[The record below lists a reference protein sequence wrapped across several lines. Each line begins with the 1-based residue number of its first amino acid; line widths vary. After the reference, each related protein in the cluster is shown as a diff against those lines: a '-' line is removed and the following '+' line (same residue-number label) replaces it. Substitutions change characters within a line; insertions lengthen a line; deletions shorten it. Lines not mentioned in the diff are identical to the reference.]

1 MWLNKEI
8 LPYLCFGCDS
18 CKGTDKEL
26 TVWHVK
32 RDVRF
37 AIYFTMPN
45 KRVLFV
51 GWDEQDISKSLNWQS
66 VEEFLDNTYKD
77 RTRVYSYQEY
87 LTVTNSKFI

>member
-32 RDVRF
+32 IDVRF

-51 GWDEQDISKSLNWQS
+51 GWEGQDISKSGNWS
-66 VEEFLDNTYKD
+66 VEEFLDNQTYKD
-77 RTRVYSYQEY
+77 RTRLYSYQEY
-87 LTVTNSKFI
+87 LTVTNSKFV

>member
-18 CKGTDKEL
+18 CTGTDKEL

-32 RDVRF
+32 IDERF

-51 GWDEQDISKSLNWQS
+51 GWDEQDISKSLNWS
-66 VEEFLDNTYKD
+66 VEEFLDNQTYKD